1 MSMSKKVGMYRQSSR
16 RLDTMSTLHSNQE
29 ILQDFLGT
37 TCRLV
42 SEGTSD
48 TYVAMVMTKFNRAN
62 IKKFPFVKYIH
73 LYANGVKVD
82 KKVNSNDP
90 AFVGK
95 FIKRLIDSL
104 FSDLFKHLITR
115 KLDVGILGDLKSV
128 GVRL

>member
-1 MSMSKKVGMYRQSSR
+1 MSKRAAIYHQS
-16 RLDTMSTLHSNQE
+16 LKIPSTGHSNQE
-29 ILQDFLGT
+29 ILQNLFGAI
-37 TCRLV
+37 CRLV

-48 TYVAMVMTKFNRAN
+48 TYAEMVMTKFNRAN
-62 IKKFPFVKYIH
+62 IKKFPFVKHIH

-90 AFVGK
+90 EFVGK

-115 KLDVGILGDLKSV
+115 KLDIGILDDLKSM